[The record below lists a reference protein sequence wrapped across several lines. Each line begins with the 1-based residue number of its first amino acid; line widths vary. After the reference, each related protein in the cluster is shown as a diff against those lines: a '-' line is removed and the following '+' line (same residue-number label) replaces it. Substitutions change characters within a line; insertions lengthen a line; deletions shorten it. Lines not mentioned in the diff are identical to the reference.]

1 MKVTITS
8 TFPLRGEMIE
18 SSVVFPVFSPMIE
31 ETMSR
36 ELEFLKRYEN
46 FSLEMKIEKSS

>member
-8 TFPLRGEMIE
+8 TFPLRGSPI
-18 SSVVFPVFSPMIE
+18 SSTYSFPVFSPMIE

>member
-8 TFPLRGEMIE
+8 TFPLRGKPI
-18 SSVVFPVFSPMIE
+18 SSTFSFPVFSPMIE